1 VTELLAHYTGL
12 SLAEFLGLAGFA
24 AMAGFSRGF
33 AGFGAALIFVPL
45 ASILIPPQSA
55 VPILWIIDFT
65 MVLPLTI
72 QGFRNCNWG
81 EIRPLFAG
89 AIFGA
94 PVGVWLLATVPAD
107 PMRWVVSGLVL
118 IAVVGL
124 ASGYRRTRPMP
135 LPGMVAVG
143 GAAGVGSG
151 AASLGGP
158 PVIVFWASSA
168 DTTAAQMRMNI
179 MAFFGLTGF
188 TSGVMHYFF
197 GLFTEERL
205 ITAMLL
211 GPVYALAVFAGS
223 RSFGFA
229 SETLFRRFALCLCTA
244 AAIMVMPVW
253 D

>member
-1 VTELLAHYTGL
+1 MNLLAQWTGLGVTEFL
-12 SLAEFLGLAGFA
+12 SLCTFA
-24 AMAGFSRGF
+24 FMAGFSRGF

-45 ASILIPPQSA
+45 ASLLIPPQSA
-55 VPILWIIDFT
+55 VPILWLIDFT

-72 QGFRNCNWG
+72 QGFRNCDWT

-89 AIFGA
+89 SVFGA
-94 PVGVWLLATVPAD
+94 PLGVWLLATLPD
-107 PMRWVVSGLVL
+107 TPMKWIVSILVL
-118 IAVVGL
+118 IAVAGL

-143 GAAGVGSG
+143 GVAGVGSG

-158 PVIVFWASSA
+158 PVIVFWASSS
-168 DTTAAQMRMNI
+168 TTSPAQLRMNI
-179 MAFFGLTGF
+179 LAFFGLTGF
-188 TSGVMHYFF
+188 TSGVMHFWF

-205 ITAMLL
+205 ITAALL

-229 SETLFRRFALCLCTA
+229 SEKLFRTFALCLCA
-244 AAIMVMPVW
+244 AAAVMVMPVW
-253 D
+253 SR